1 MNRLLA
7 FAVAVTLAGL
17 SWNCTPPPTS
27 NCVYTVTLAQHPG
40 AMFHGTGVAAGGGDY
55 SVDVLVNPSTCP
67 VPTYTPDSWITITQE
82 VPDRGLGYRITAA
95 ANTGAA
101 RRTGMA
107 YVGYQPLIVDQAGTG
122 GSSCTF
128 QLIPAS
134 AQFTTAGSTAG
145 FALVASDQKCGWRA
159 EPTSTGEDWSTEPTP
174 ARGVGNTAVVFTVK
188 SSASQPQP
196 PLPRQAE
203 VRVYDSAG
211 TQTAAYSYSQ
221 Q

>member
-1 MNRLLA
+1 
-7 FAVAVTLAGL
+7 
-17 SWNCTPPPTS
+17 
-27 NCVYTVTLAQHPG
+27 
-40 AMFHGTGVAAGGGDY
+40 
-55 SVDVLVNPSTCP
+55 
-67 VPTYTPDSWITITQE
+67 
-82 VPDRGLGYRITAA
+82 
-95 ANTGAA
+95 
-101 RRTGMA
+101 
-107 YVGYQPLIVDQAGTG
+107 QPLIVDQAGTG

-128 QLIPAS
+128 QPIPAS
-134 AQFTTAGSTAG
+134 AQFTTAGSAAG

-211 TQTAAYSYSQ
+211 TQAAAYSYSQ